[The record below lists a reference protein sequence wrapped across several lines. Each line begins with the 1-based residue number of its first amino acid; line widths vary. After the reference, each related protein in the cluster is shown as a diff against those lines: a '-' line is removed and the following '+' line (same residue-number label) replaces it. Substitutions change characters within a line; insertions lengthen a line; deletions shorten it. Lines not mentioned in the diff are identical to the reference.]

1 MHKTPQRGQSDEQE
15 ILISR
20 PRDSYQQ
27 HKQRIATAKRQH
39 KVWHSDEHPEVPK
52 VRRASL
58 QNDADRTMTR
68 PADVTVH
75 PTKKPRPV
83 RPTSSATRS
92 GQTRSNRPE
101 TPPAAEPRPTR
112 KAQPRYIVEDYHD
125 QAYNDYT
132 IDDPLPRTPE
142 PRIATHSR
150 QPVPVYKR
158 PTTVYEPPST
168 SHYRPHHATNQ
179 GRPTHTNRLNRT
191 SKQAY
196 SPLLARLYDLSHNR
210 TILVTSLTIL
220 LALILL
226 PLAMNSI
233 ISYLNH
239 SSSTITIMD
248 PRTWGGNTGNNSA
261 SSKQQSGNNSH
272 QLVIVP
278 PNNGHPAPPVLA
290 ASAYLMDADTGTT
303 LYASNPFEHLPMLS
317 TTKLMTAL
325 LAAEHGNPDQSVTI
339 TNAIA
344 NDINQLSADSSI
356 MGIKKGETYTLRE
369 LLYGMFLVSGNDAA
383 IAVADSV
390 SGNEP
395 AFVAKMNQR
404 AAQLGMHDTHYM
416 NPHGLLEPG
425 HYSSA
430 HDLAVIGR
438 VSLSIPLLHTISAT
452 HEYQIPATRQHAAHD
467 LFNGNQFLWWYPGAD
482 GGKPGWDGD
491 TNFIQVVSCVR
502 NNHHLIGVTMHT
514 VDWWT
519 DMRDLM
525 NWGFSTFQWISPAD
539 VDAVSPIPYDSD
551 WNYFAKDKKD
561 RTIPTSD
568 HGRYYI
574 YTGFSVS
581 GMIMTYFD
589 KSGGLKKFGYP
600 VGLPQPA
607 NTNILSQR
615 FEKATIQCEPASKQC
630 KTL

>member
-1 MHKTPQRGQSDEQE
+1 MHKTPQRGQSDEQQTT
-15 ILISR
+15 SQ

-58 QNDADRTMTR
+58 QNDPDRTMTR
-68 PADVTVH
+68 PSSGTVH
-75 PTKKPRPV
+75 PTKKPRPA
-83 RPTSSATRS
+83 RPTSPAARP
-92 GQTRSNRPE
+92 GQGRPNRPD
-101 TPPAAEPRPTR
+101 TQPAPGPRPAPQ
-112 KAQPRYIVEDYHD
+112 AQARYIEEEYDY
-125 QAYNDYT
+125 QVYSGYA
-132 IDDPLPRTPE
+132 ISDPLPRTPE
-142 PRIATHSR
+142 PETGTLSR
-150 QPVPVYKR
+150 QPILTHRHPS
-158 PTTVYEPPST
+158 TVYEPPST
-168 SHYRPHHATNQ
+168 SYYRSRYATSQARSTHSKRSKRPNKQHYAP
-179 GRPTHTNRLNRT
+179 
-191 SKQAY
+191 
-196 SPLLARLYDLSHNR
+196 PLTRLYDLSHNR
-210 TILVTSLTIL
+210 AFLFTGLIIL

-226 PLAMNSI
+226 PLAVNSI
-233 ISYLNH
+233 ISNLNH

-248 PRTWGGNTGNNSA
+248 PRTWGGNTGNNGA
-261 SSKQQSGNNSH
+261 SSKQQSGNNSQ

-278 PNNGHPAPPVLA
+278 PNNGHPAPPVFA
-290 ASAYLMDADTGTT
+290 TSAYLMDADTGAT
-303 LYASNPFEHLPMLS
+303 LYASNPFQHLPMLS

-325 LAAEHGNPDQSVTI
+325 LAAEHGNPDESITI
-339 TNAIA
+339 TNAIT
-344 NDINQLSADSSI
+344 NDINQLSADSSV
-356 MGIKKGETYTLRE
+356 MGIKRGETYTLRE

-383 IAVADSV
+383 VAVADSV
-390 SGNEP
+390 SGSVP

-416 NPHGLLEPG
+416 NPHGLLQQG

-438 VSLSIPLLHTISAT
+438 VSLGVPLLHTISAT
-452 HEYQIPATRQHAAHD
+452 REYQIPATSQHAAHD
-467 LFNGNQFLWWYPGAD
+467 LFNGNQFLWWYPGVD

-491 TNFIQVVSCVR
+491 ANFIQVVSCVR

-539 VDAVSPIPYDSD
+539 VDAVSAIPYDSD

-561 RTIPTSD
+561 RTIPTAD

-589 KSGGLKKFGYP
+589 KGGGLKKFGYP
-600 VGLPQPA
+600 VGLPQA
-607 NTNILSQR
+607 VNTNALSQH
-615 FEKATIQCEPASKQC
+615 FEKATIQCEPASRQC
-630 KTL
+630 KML